1 MARIKGVSPAQAG
14 LQMKIAYHFTRRS
27 IAKLTGRSIAK
38 LTGRQRETER
48 MIEPLEIYALVPVL
62 FKGYAK
68 HVTWKPW
75 AGPALPS
82 PGGYAPSPG
91 PAHAHGND

>member
-27 IAKLTGRSIAK
+27 IAKLTG
-38 LTGRQRETER
+38 RETER

-75 AGPALPS
+75 AGPALPP